1 MLVSTKLP
9 KFELMLL
16 EIYCTSCFWELVR
29 RNMLLK
35 LEKLDMG
42 TWGIGYSDSLDPLT
56 RMVLDVE
63 NHAFVFDVIPC
74 SRNIMIRNIL

>member
-1 MLVSTKLP
+1 
-9 KFELMLL
+9 
-16 EIYCTSCFWELVR
+16 
-29 RNMLLK
+29 MLLK

-74 SRNIMIRNIL
+74 SRNIMIRNISYQEGVNQLDADLLDQSATWLYEAP